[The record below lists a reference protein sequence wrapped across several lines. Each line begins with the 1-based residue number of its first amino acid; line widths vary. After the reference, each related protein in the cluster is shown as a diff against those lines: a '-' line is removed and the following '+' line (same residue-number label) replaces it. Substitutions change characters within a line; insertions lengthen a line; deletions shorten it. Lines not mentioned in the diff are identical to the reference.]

1 MENQK
6 IEDQSKVYLFD
17 LMNTAR
23 ENGFKPDEKWQL
35 GLANETQKTRIQKD
49 YYPAIVAKVFP
60 EVLLPV
66 YEAVKAKL
74 NQPLNSEEQLLDMKS
89 VLSEKLNYI
98 VAYIPARER
107 R

>member
-1 MENQK
+1 MEDQK

-23 ENGFKPDEKWQL
+23 ENGFKPGEKWEL
-35 GLANETQKTRIQKD
+35 GLANEAQKTKLQKD

-60 EVLLPV
+60 EVLLQV
-66 YEAVKAKL
+66 YEAVKGKL
-74 NQPLNSEEQLLDMKS
+74 NQTLNSEEQLLNMKS

-98 VAYIPARER
+98 VAYIPARQR

>member
-1 MENQK
+1 MEDQK

-23 ENGFKPDEKWQL
+23 ENGFKPGEKWEL
-35 GLANETQKTRIQKD
+35 GLANEAQKTRIQKD
-49 YYPAIVAKVFP
+49 YSPAIATKVFP
-60 EVLLPV
+60 EILLQV
-66 YEAVKAKL
+66 YQDVKLKL
-74 NQPLNSEEQLLDMKS
+74 NQTLNSEEELLNMKS